1 MLLSA
6 MHNIFGMKFIRKS
19 DVFHIE
25 ESVLTYRMQALKMTF
40 NKMRHFNW
48 ELTENAEL
56 YGQFDMPIL
65 RPVREAAI
73 GKLIPFNE
81 ASRCRNPQE
90 CLVHFYIDD
99 YRFERVWNNYMKYL
113 PMLRRFKGVITP
125 DFSMYLDMPLP
136 QQIEN
141 CWRNRCLAYWLQE
154 QGINVLLSVGWS
166 DAESLKWAFD
176 GIPENSVLSV
186 TTQGCLRDHLCMQAF
201 LNGMH
206 ELVRRKHPLKIIVYG
221 RFPTIWKER
230 FSVEIEIHPCYS
242 EEKWCA

>member
-90 CLVHFYIDD
+90 CLVH
-99 YRFERVWNNYMKYL
+99 
-113 PMLRRFKGVITP
+113 
-125 DFSMYLDMPLP
+125 
-136 QQIEN
+136 
-141 CWRNRCLAYWLQE
+141 
-154 QGINVLLSVGWS
+154 
-166 DAESLKWAFD
+166 
-176 GIPENSVLSV
+176 
-186 TTQGCLRDHLCMQAF
+186 
-201 LNGMH
+201 
-206 ELVRRKHPLKIIVYG
+206 
-221 RFPTIWKER
+221 
-230 FSVEIEIHPCYS
+230 
-242 EEKWCA
+242 